1 MILRQTAGCLP
12 LLFALSGIGA
22 DPVAAL
28 TAVNN
33 HTPCSVA
40 VFAFDFKDKTM
51 VLEVGQ
57 FIADVFGQLDQIHTD
72 FGDIGIMVQPDDD
85 AVRTLVAASVEFCR
99 QHPEA
104 TIYSEAAVAYRGMRA
119 TKVRFGDR

>member
-1 MILRQTAGCLP
+1 M
-12 LLFALSGIGA
+12 FALSGTGA
-22 DPVAAL
+22 DASVAL
-28 TAVNN
+28 TVVNN
-33 HTPCSVA
+33 RTPCSGA
-40 VFAFDFKDKTM
+40 VFACDSKDKTM

-72 FGDIGIMVQPDDD
+72 FVDIGIMVQPDDN

-104 TIYSEAAVAYRGMRA
+104 TIYNEASVAYRGIRA
-119 TKVRFGDR
+119 IQVRFGDR